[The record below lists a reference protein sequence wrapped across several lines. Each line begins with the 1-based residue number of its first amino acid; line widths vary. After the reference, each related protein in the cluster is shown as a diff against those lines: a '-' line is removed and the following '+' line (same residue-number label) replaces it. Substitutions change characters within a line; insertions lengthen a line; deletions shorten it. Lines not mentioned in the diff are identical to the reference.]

1 MTEAGDRRIG
11 GIFGLL
17 GAVLLAAEAIL
28 DLARGVF
35 DLAVGHG
42 GITSFPFSEALILL
56 VLALIVG
63 FFSVLGGMRPENHAV
78 VAGVV
83 LLVLAIVGWLVL
95 GLGGGVLAIL
105 GAVLMVVAGIVF
117 LASGR

>member
-11 GIFGLL
+11 GVFGLL
-17 GAVLLAAEAIL
+17 AAVLLAVEAIV
-28 DLARGVF
+28 DLARGFF

-42 GITSFPFSEALILL
+42 GIGSFPFGEALILL

-63 FFSVLGGMRPENHAV
+63 FFSVLGGLRPEGHAV
-78 VAGVV
+78 VAGAV
-83 LLVLAIVGWLVL
+83 LIVLAIVGWLVL
-95 GLGGGVLAIL
+95 GLGSGVLAIL
-105 GAVLMVVAGIVF
+105 GAVLMLVAGIVF